1 MKHIHLYWDDLKTR
15 IKATV
20 FSTEDSVSEIH
31 SILQIT
37 DTRLD
42 AKVQFLNI
50 QTAIQRIALSNVFDR
65 ANLIWKRFFV
75 SDVANQFSYI
85 NDDSNTISSIVQQ
98 PPLNGTKVAVWLYLT
113 SGDSSIKKEG
123 NTLAVQRHGGHIHLY
138 TTQLNIPLK
147 NEYAE
152 TQYIFNSYIDILHQY
167 QSSLKENCI
176 RTWIFVQG
184 VDIHYKDMVKARV
197 ACFDN
202 EGLNKE
208 THYIASTGIEGR
220 HIHPHSLV
228 SMDAYA
234 IKGIKQEQIKY
245 LYAPTHMNRTH
256 NYGVTFERGTS
267 VDFAERRHVYISGTA
282 SINNKGEIEHPFD
295 VMKQLDRTL
304 ENVTTLLSEAECTI
318 TDIVQMII
326 YLRDI
331 ADYALVK
338 SFFDKNYT
346 NTPKVIV
353 LAPVCRIGWLIEIE
367 CIAIKSIKNNIFP
380 CF

>member
-98 PPLNGTKVAVWLYLT
+98 PPLNGTKVAVWLYFT

-202 EGLNKE
+202 ERLNKE
-208 THYIASTGIEGR
+208 THYIASTGSEGR
-220 HIHPHSLV
+220 
-228 SMDAYA
+228 
-234 IKGIKQEQIKY
+234 
-245 LYAPTHMNRTH
+245 
-256 NYGVTFERGTS
+256 
-267 VDFAERRHVYISGTA
+267 
-282 SINNKGEIEHPFD
+282 
-295 VMKQLDRTL
+295 
-304 ENVTTLLSEAECTI
+304 
-318 TDIVQMII
+318 
-326 YLRDI
+326 
-331 ADYALVK
+331 
-338 SFFDKNYT
+338 
-346 NTPKVIV
+346 
-353 LAPVCRIGWLIEIE
+353 
-367 CIAIKSIKNNIFP
+367 
-380 CF
+380 